1 MIKRT
6 PVNRAVKSFVDDN
19 EQNTYVLYTLMQSF
33 KLDPTSKTNFS
44 DLYRILCDEID
55 RMIEETNDG
64 EDEFDSKDSK
74 FINNIEII
82 LDMIEVVNV
91 IPSPKII
98 MRSLGI

>member
-1 MIKRT
+1 
-6 PVNRAVKSFVDDN
+6 
-19 EQNTYVLYTLMQSF
+19 
-33 KLDPTSKTNFS
+33 
-44 DLYRILCDEID
+44 
-55 RMIEETNDG
+55 MIEETNDG